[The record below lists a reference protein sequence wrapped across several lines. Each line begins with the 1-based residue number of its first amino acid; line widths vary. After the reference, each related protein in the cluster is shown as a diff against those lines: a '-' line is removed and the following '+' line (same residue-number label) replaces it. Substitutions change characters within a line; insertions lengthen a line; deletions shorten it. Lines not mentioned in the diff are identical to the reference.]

1 MSRKKPVIKAIHQ
14 LAKSRL
20 FTIQQLDLEFSNGR
34 TAQFERIRANAG
46 KAVMI
51 AAITAQQEIIL
62 VREYAAGTERYELQ
76 LPKGIV
82 EAGEQ
87 SLAAANRELA
97 EEAGYAANNL
107 KLLQTLRV
115 SPGYFDHETD
125 LVLATEL
132 YPQQLE
138 TGDEPEQP
146 EVVLYPLSAVD
157 ELLQREDFSES
168 RSIAGILLVLRE
180 LDKSRAS

>member
-132 YPQQLE
+132 YPQQLD

>member
-82 EAGEQ
+82 EPGEH

-97 EEAGYAANNL
+97 EEAGYAAHSL

-132 YPQQLE
+132 YPHQLE
-138 TGDEPEQP
+138 TGDEPEQL
-146 EVVLYPLSAVD
+146 EVVLYPISEID